1 MIIKIEIF
9 KIIRYYLYIN
19 PHNNLIMRQDIPECS
34 VSDNA
39 LAIIT
44 EYGYSMLKFMGQ
56 NFCHFAMIYTTTGK
70 AVKVYSFGY
79 NHIRSNR
86 SIHAEV
92 DAINN
97 LPPLRRK
104 RKLVKVKL
112 LVVRFSKKM
121 KLADSRC
128 CIRCCESIFKVPPL
142 RGYTIENVG
151 FSNDLGHIE
160 DHHPM
165 TLLVDDDYH
174 LSVYYAKRKYSPKIR
189 NKIIANASPK
199 VKLFMSKKEE
209 VDDLN
214 NYSDSD

>member
-1 MIIKIEIF
+1 
-9 KIIRYYLYIN
+9 
-19 PHNNLIMRQDIPECS
+19 MRIAVAECS
-34 VSDNA
+34 VSDKA
-39 LAIIT
+39 LSLIT
-44 EYGYSMLKFMGQ
+44 DYAYSMLKYMGL

-104 RKLVKVKL
+104 KKLVKVKL
-112 LVVRFSKKM
+112 LVVRFSKRM

-128 CIRCCESIFKVPPL
+128 CIRCCESIFKIPPL
-142 RGYTIENVG
+142 RGYTIENVA
-151 FSNDLGHIE
+151 FSNESGCIE

-165 TLLVDDDYH
+165 TLLVDDEYH
-174 LSVYYAKRKYSPKIR
+174 LSIYYAKRKYCPKIR

-199 VKLFMSKKEE
+199 VRLFMRKKK
-209 VDDLN
+209 LII
-214 NYSDSD
+214 SIF